1 MLTRTWPKVA
11 IGLAVAAAIGVEVFV
26 LSGAGDEPADAVTGY
41 FQAAIDEDCPKAFDL
56 LADPIRGS
64 YGSVERLCDRAR
76 ADTMVSFQVGD
87 TELTDEGAKVFVTL
101 VRPNLT
107 LVDAVTLVSV
117 EGAWKIASFEV
128 VSSDRG
134 HGQR

>member
-11 IGLAVAAAIGVEVFV
+11 IGVAVAAAIGVEVFV
-26 LSGAGDEPADAVTGY
+26 LSDSGDAPADAVTGY
-41 FQAAIDEDCPKAFDL
+41 FQAAVDEDCPTAFGL
-56 LADPIRGS
+56 LTDPVRGS
-64 YGSVERLCDRAR
+64 YGTVERLCERAR

-87 TELTDEGAKVFVTL
+87 TEMTDQGAKVFVTL

-128 VSSDRG
+128 VSSNRG
-134 HGQR
+134 HGQG